1 MLCGGRWT
9 RRALDG
15 MHSAWIRLVEEG
27 DIHVEGSTQWQ
38 LILGGE
44 PCTED
49 CVFAGC
55 VVEVV
60 AA

>member
-1 MLCGGRWT
+1 MF
-9 RRALDG
+9 DG
-15 MHSAWIRLVEEG
+15 MHSVWIRSVEEG

-38 LILGGE
+38 LISGGE

-49 CVFAGC
+49 CVSASC

-60 AA
+60 AE

>member
-1 MLCGGRWT
+1 MF
-9 RRALDG
+9 DG
-15 MHSAWIRLVEEG
+15 MHNAWIRSVEEG

-49 CVFAGC
+49 CVSAGC